1 MEVERWLPSFP
12 DWVRFSLVWL
22 INCLSGT
29 WTCYHYASQENLSTE
44 LICTS
49 THRPSSIHVPSSKK
63 SKEGSRSVMLVVTLK
78 GRRRYLATSL
88 TPQAY
93 KIQPNTIPLCAF
105 QKTKIAQRLESNV
118 HCIESNHG
126 TRKNLSPSLSTDCWS
141 TLCIRWAQGCHRW
154 RTGEKTCRIRM
165 WRTDGRT
172 VGHVH

>member
-1 MEVERWLPSFP
+1 LSVDCRVFP
-12 DWVRFSLVWL
+12 IEFDSVWCGSL
-22 INCLSGT
+22 I
-29 WTCYHYASQENLSTE
+29 ASLELEPVTIMLHNLSTE

-141 TLCIRWAQGCHRW
+141 TLCIRWAQGCHR
-154 RTGEKTCRIRM
+154 
-165 WRTDGRT
+165 
-172 VGHVH
+172 